1 MTQIT
6 GSPFS
11 SLHTHRLRSTTT
23 LNLTDTNYQSAMRFD
38 QNPAEAHI
46 IRIATTG
53 NIFFRGDDDNGTG
66 SPPPNNAEYLLTE
79 GVHFIRYDASTGHP
93 YLYFRLHAAGTA
105 TVNIALMNPYLG

>member
-1 MTQIT
+1 MSQIT

-11 SLHTHRLRSTTT
+11 SIHTHRLRSTTT
-23 LNLTDTNYQSAMRFD
+23 LSLTSTAYQSAMRFD

-53 NIFFRGDDDNGTG
+53 NIFFKGDNDNGAG
-66 SPPPNNAEYLLTE
+66 SPPATGSEYLLTE
-79 GVHFIRYDASTGHP
+79 GVHFIRYDSSTGAP

-105 TVNIALMNPYLG
+105 TVNVALMNPFLG